1 MMKWAHFI
9 HMYQPWWQHPG
20 ILEKIANES
29 YRPLIRGLLKEPKT
43 KITININSVL
53 TEMLFEHGY
62 RDVID
67 NLKLLVEMGRVELT
81 GSAKFH
87 AFLPLL
93 PDHEILRQIQLN
105 EETNRRYFGEFYN
118 PKGFFSPEMGY
129 SPKVASLV
137 EKSGFKWILADE
149 AAICSLGEELRL
161 STINYVKGS
170 NLQVFFREK
179 NPSNAIMSAQARS
192 AESLEKIMHDRL
204 SANEYIVTA
213 MDAETF
219 GHHRP
224 GHEEMLF
231 DLMRSDSFSNVLISD
246 LDSIFTERTD
256 VSPMDSSWASSR
268 EDVAKGNPYNYWFDK
283 QNKIHADQWELADIA
298 MRVIGDSRFSDKK
311 YPRLL
316 EETMTWDQLSEEQ
329 RKDEERKRGWLYAR
343 DLLDKALN
351 SDPWWW
357 ACAKPWWSVEE
368 IEKGMYSLYKVVS
381 SVPEV
386 SEAEVKRADEL
397 YKRILITAH
406 EWQRTGLVDKMR
418 VKDQQTRKIPLSK
431 RFAAGDHYKAL
442 LQALKEEEV
451 KAREVREYEKAI
463 KWRDSQ
469 YKLERDLDI
478 YDAVHIMDI
487 FRLEGN
493 FDRFKEI
500 LQEYKDKYKEISK
513 GQPE

>member
-1 MMKWAHFI
+1 MKWAHFI

-20 ILEKIANES
+20 ILEKITNES
-29 YRPLIRGLLKEPKT
+29 YRPLLRGFLKNPET

-67 NLKLLVEMGRVELT
+67 NLKLLVEMDRVELT
-81 GSAKFH
+81 GSAKYH

-93 PDHEILRQIQLN
+93 PEVEIKRQLELN
-105 EETNRRYFGEFYN
+105 EETNKRYFGEFYK

-129 SPKVASLV
+129 SPKVAKIV
-137 EKSGFKWILADE
+137 EEAGFSWILADE
-149 AAICSLGEELRL
+149 VSVCELGKDVSL
-161 STINYVKGS
+161 STVNYVKGT
-170 NLQVFFREK
+170 NLQVYFREK
-179 NPSNAIMSAQARS
+179 NPSNVIMSAQARS
-192 AESLEKIMHDRL
+192 AESLKKIMADRL
-204 SANEYIVTA
+204 KKNEYIVTA

-231 DLMRSDSFSNVLISD
+231 SLMADKEMENILISN
-246 LDSIFTERTD
+246 IPQYFTQKSEIM
-256 VSPMDSSWASSR
+256 PKDSSWASSF
-268 EDVAKGNPYNYWFDK
+268 EDVSKGNPYNYWFDK
-283 QNKIHADQWELADIA
+283 ENKIHQGQWELADIA
-298 MRVIGDSRFSDKK
+298 IRAVEESDYSDEK
-311 YPRLL
+311 YPKLL
-316 EETMTWDQLSEEQ
+316 EEVTSWDNMTE
-329 RKDEERKRGWLYAR
+329 EERAGEKNKRNWLYSR
-343 DLLDKALN
+343 DLLDKSLN

-368 IEKGMYSLYKVVS
+368 IEKGMNALFRVVS
-381 SVPEV
+381 SVPNV
-386 SEAEVKRADEL
+386 SDQDVARADEL

-418 VKDQQTRKIPLSK
+418 LQDQATRKIPLSK
-431 RFAAGDHYKAL
+431 RFAAGDYYKAL
-442 LQALKEEEV
+442 LQALREEEERAT
-451 KAREVREYEKAI
+451 KAREYERAI

-478 YDAVHIMDI
+478 YDAVHVIDI
-487 FRLEGN
+487 FRAEGN
-493 FDRFKEI
+493 FARFNEI
-500 LQEYKDKYKEISK
+500 LEEYKNKYKEISK